1 MTARREG
8 LGLLR
13 TAELLRPYATGE
25 GRPLALGALLSL
37 AGVALHVVRPWPL
50 KWIVDAL
57 TGHGGGSVVGMLTR
71 DAGIGGFVAL
81 GGAYILLSA
90 GFAASNYGQNL
101 LLNGIGNRVLY
112 RFRAVLFER
121 VLAKPL
127 SFHDAHEPGE
137 LLTRVVYDTSRLRR
151 GVNGVLLHVFQTIVL
166 FAVTLVVLLWV
177 APRLA
182 AVVATGGV
190 VAFLLM
196 RRVARSIATATRR
209 QRRKEGAVAAA
220 AADDLM
226 SVRDVQT
233 FGRATS
239 AALGRFGKRNTMSLA
254 GEQRVRRLAAGLL
267 AQIELVV
274 AITVAITLAVGGH
287 AVSTG
292 SLSAGDLVLF
302 ISYALALR
310 EPFAQCAR
318 ETARIGRTTG
328 CAHRLSRIVAERAG
342 STAGS
347 ETLPLDAFAGALS
360 LNQVDVLA
368 QKRAR
373 SSRKWALQSVTL
385 ALPSGHRVAVTG
397 STGGG
402 KSTLLRLVLGLVAP
416 THGHLCIDGVPI
428 AELDMTALRMRMS
441 VVLQDTVLFGLT
453 VRENLGLGVA
463 SPDDAAMQAAAHAA
477 RIDHFIDR
485 LPRGYD
491 TPVRQRGALFS
502 SGERQRLAIA
512 RALLRDGSVWLLDDP
527 LAGLDVPTS
536 RALADVLLERTAGRT
551 TLWVTHDPDIMAR
564 MDWVLSLKGGRVAF
578 SGTPEAHAYWTAQRT
593 RAAVFAH
600 SAFTQEH

>member
-1 MTARREG
+1 MSARREG

-13 TAELLRPYATGE
+13 TASLLRPYAAGE
-25 GRPLALGALLSL
+25 GRTLALGALLSMV
-37 AGVALHVVRPWPL
+37 GVALHVVRPWPL

-57 TGHGGGSVVGMLTR
+57 TGHAGGSVVGTLTR
-71 DAGIGGFVAL
+71 DAGAAGFVAL
-81 GGAYILLSA
+81 GGAYILLSV
-90 GFAASNYGQNL
+90 GFAASNYGQDL

-112 RFRAVLFER
+112 RFRTVLFER

-151 GVNGVLLHVFQTIVL
+151 GVNGVLLHVFQTLVL

-177 APRLA
+177 SPGLA

-190 VAFLLM
+190 VALLLM
-196 RRVARSIATATRR
+196 RRVARSIVTATRR

-239 AALGRFGKRNTMSLA
+239 AALGRFGRRNTMSLA
-254 GEQRVRRLAAGLL
+254 GEQRVRRLAAGLS

-287 AVSTG
+287 AVTTG

-302 ISYALALR
+302 ISYALGLR

-318 ETARIGRTTG
+318 ETARIGRTAG
-328 CAHRLSRIVAERAG
+328 CAHRLSRIVAESAGPGESRGARAL
-342 STAGS
+342 
-347 ETLPLDAFAGALS
+347 ETFTGDVSLD
-360 LNQVDVLA
+360 QVDVLA
-368 QKRAR
+368 PKRVR
-373 SSRKWALQSVTL
+373 SSRKWALQDVTL
-385 ALPSGHRVAVTG
+385 ALPSGRRVAVTG
-397 STGGG
+397 STGAG

-416 THGHLCIDGVPI
+416 THGRLSIDGVSI

-453 VRENLGLGVA
+453 VRENITLGVV

-477 RIDHFIDR
+477 RIDRFVDR

-491 TPVRQRGALFS
+491 TLVRQRGALFS

-512 RALLRDGSVWLLDDP
+512 RALLRDGRVWLLDDP
-527 LAGLDVPTS
+527 LAGLDAPTS
-536 RALADVLLERTAGRT
+536 RVLADVLLERTAGRT

-564 MDWVLSLKGGRVAF
+564 MDWVLALKGGRVAF
-578 SGTPEAHAYWTAQRT
+578 SGTPGAHASWAAQRT
-593 RAAVFAH
+593 SAAAIAD
-600 SAFTQEH
+600 SAFTQEL